1 MVKILLSIRR
11 FLARESGHAMV
22 EYIFMVSLIIV
33 AAILGVRLV
42 GTTTLDLF
50 ETTKNALP

>member
-1 MVKILLSIRR
+1 
-11 FLARESGHAMV
+11 MV